1 MFKGIRILPTETKIN
16 FVKLR
21 FMTYLIS
28 SVLVFGSLA
37 TYFIKDLN
45 YGIDFRGGIM
55 MEIRTPAPADL
66 SNMRHQLSNLDLG
79 DVALQEYG
87 SPQDILIRLEQQ
99 KGGEKS
105 QMVAVQLIK
114 DTLGSEIEYRRVESV
129 GPKVGKELVSN
140 SIQAIL
146 WALVAMLIYIWFRF
160 EWQFGLCAIVAL
172 AHDALTIL
180 GLYAV
185 FDLEFNL
192 TAIVGILIT
201 IGYSI
206 NDTVV
211 IYDRIRE
218 NLRKYKKK
226 PVLEIINKSINE
238 TLTRT
243 ILTSSSTLL
252 ALFSLYFFGG
262 EVIANYSL
270 PILVGVAVGT
280 YSSIFLAAPLLL
292 SFKLKVRKD
301 EDPDMPD
308 FNKIGAEKVAKKT

>member
-1 MFKGIRILPTETKIN
+1 MFKGIRIFPKETKVN

-28 SVLVFGSLA
+28 SIFVFGSIT
-37 TYFIKDLN
+37 TYFVKGLN

-55 MEIRTPAPADL
+55 MEIRTPEPADL
-66 SNMRHQLSNLDLG
+66 SSMRSQIGTLGLG
-79 DVALQEYG
+79 DIALQEYG
-87 SPQDILIRLEQQ
+87 SPQDLLIRVEQQ
-99 KGGEKS
+99 KGGEKA
-105 QMVAVQLIK
+105 QINAIQLIK
-114 DTLGSEIEYRRVESV
+114 DTLGTEIEYRRIESV
-129 GPKVGKELVSN
+129 GPKVGEELVSN

-172 AHDALTIL
+172 AHDAFTIL
-180 GLYAV
+180 GLYAL
-185 FDLEFNL
+185 FGLEFNL

-226 PVLEIINKSINE
+226 PVIDIINTSINE

-252 ALFSLYFFGG
+252 ALFALYFFGG

-270 PILVGVAVGT
+270 PILVGVSVGT

-308 FNKIGAEKVAKKT
+308 FNKIGQEKAAKS

>member
-1 MFKGIRILPTETKIN
+1 MFKGIRIFPSETKVN

-21 FMTYLIS
+21 FLTYLIS
-28 SVLVFGSLA
+28 SVFVFGSLA

-55 MEIRTPAPADL
+55 MEVRTPEPADL
-66 SNMRHQLSNLDLG
+66 SDMRAQLGALDLG
-79 DVALQEYG
+79 DIALQEYG
-87 SPQDILIRLEQQ
+87 SPQDVLIRVEQQ
-99 KGGEKS
+99 KGGEKA
-105 QMVAVQLIK
+105 QMAAIQLIK

-129 GPKVGKELVSN
+129 GPKVGEELVSN

-172 AHDALTIL
+172 VHDAFAIL
-180 GLYAV
+180 GLYA
-185 FDLEFNL
+185 FFGLEFNL

-226 PVLEIINKSINE
+226 PVLEILNKSINE

-252 ALFSLYFFGG
+252 ALFALYFFGG

-308 FNKIGAEKVAKKT
+308 FNKIGREKAAKS

>member
-1 MFKGIRILPTETKIN
+1 MFKGIRILPRETKIN

-28 SVLVFGSLA
+28 SIFVFGSIA
-37 TYFIKDLN
+37 TYFIKGLN

-55 MEIRTPAPADL
+55 MEVRTSEPADL
-66 SNMRHQLSNLDLG
+66 SDMRTQLGSLGLG
-79 DVALQEYG
+79 DIALQEYG
-87 SPQDILIRLEQQ
+87 SPQDVLIRVEQQ
-99 KGGEKS
+99 NGGEKA
-105 QMVAVQLIK
+105 QMAAVQLIK
-114 DTLGSEIEYRRVESV
+114 DTLGTEVEYRRVESV
-129 GPKVGKELVSN
+129 GPKVGEELVSN

-172 AHDALTIL
+172 THDAFAIL
-180 GLYAV
+180 GLYA
-185 FDLEFNL
+185 FFGLEFNL

-226 PVLEIINKSINE
+226 PVLEILNKSINE

-252 ALFSLYFFGG
+252 ALFALYFFGG

-308 FNKIGAEKVAKKT
+308 FNKIGAEKAAKS